1 MPDKELKK
9 LIQRWTEWLRTQRN
23 YSSHT
28 IQSYLSDLE
37 IFLEYLAKE
46 KVTVS
51 DLKKLDIRAF
61 RNFFSLRAKRGIRR
75 TSIAREESSVRN
87 FFKWLDDCGVMCNT
101 AIFQI
106 STPKLPKILPRAL
119 DVNTTFEVIDE
130 AAQGCSEPWLGVRDM
145 AIFTLL
151 YGWIAYFGSS
161 VAECGRCDTAWRFY
175 KNSRQR

>member
-1 MPDKELKK
+1 MPYAGQRTEK

-61 RNFFSLRAKRGIRR
+61 RNFSAFVPNG
-75 TSIAREESSVRN
+75 
-87 FFKWLDDCGVMCNT
+87 G
-101 AIFQI
+101 
-106 STPKLPKILPRAL
+106 
-119 DVNTTFEVIDE
+119 
-130 AAQGCSEPWLGVRDM
+130 
-145 AIFTLL
+145 
-151 YGWIAYFGSS
+151 
-161 VAECGRCDTAWRFY
+161 
-175 KNSRQR
+175 

>member
-51 DLKKLDIRAF
+51 DLKK
-61 RNFFSLRAKRGIRR
+61 
-75 TSIAREESSVRN
+75 
-87 FFKWLDDCGVMCNT
+87 
-101 AIFQI
+101 
-106 STPKLPKILPRAL
+106 
-119 DVNTTFEVIDE
+119 
-130 AAQGCSEPWLGVRDM
+130 
-145 AIFTLL
+145 
-151 YGWIAYFGSS
+151 
-161 VAECGRCDTAWRFY
+161 FY
-175 KNSRQR
+175 I

>member
-51 DLKKLDIRAF
+51 DLKKILYLILDYPH
-61 RNFFSLRAKRGIRR
+61 KHY
-75 TSIAREESSVRN
+75 T
-87 FFKWLDDCGVMCNT
+87 FKH
-101 AIFQI
+101 
-106 STPKLPKILPRAL
+106 
-119 DVNTTFEVIDE
+119 FEV
-130 AAQGCSEPWLGVRDM
+130 
-145 AIFTLL
+145 
-151 YGWIAYFGSS
+151 
-161 VAECGRCDTAWRFY
+161 
-175 KNSRQR
+175 